1 MNKQK
6 TVLMKNSPSDFKAG
20 IVKIQLQNKFHL
32 LCMPDS
38 TRSEYTSASLVK
50 LSNTPQDTLQSYAK

>member
-1 MNKQK
+1 
-6 TVLMKNSPSDFKAG
+6 MKNSPIDFKAG
-20 IVKIQLQNKFHL
+20 TVKIQLQNKFHL

-38 TRSEYTSASLVK
+38 TRSEDTSASLVK